1 MKTTGT
7 NYIRKL
13 RGPQLGNRVSR
24 VLVGIFYRKD
34 DHSMLLGKLGELI
47 KQQPEKVLPPHLPDI
62 ADDNCTCKEDDFE
75 VFSAYLQ
82 LRVCA
87 AEDVLRVSGTCRS
100 ANLVDWR
107 TRLKSCAVCCRDFD
121 AEMDNLRSRI
131 WTVVK
136 ECSK

>member
-7 NYIRKL
+7 NDIRKL

-62 ADDNCTCKEDDFE
+62 ADDNVRAKRTTLKYFLHTYSSEF
-75 VFSAYLQ
+75 A
-82 LRVCA
+82 LRRTFYVCLGH
-87 AEDVLRVSGTCRS
+87 V
-100 ANLVDWR
+100 
-107 TRLKSCAVCCRDFD
+107 AV
-121 AEMDNLRSRI
+121 RI
-131 WTVVK
+131 WWIGGLV
-136 ECSK
+136 